1 MASHNFGFLAAYDG
15 ALFDEAVTGER
26 CFVDLESFDLAVV
39 AFRRFVERLTEGAL
53 TQMGRP
59 PRLPNETL
67 KEQMERLEV
76 ARNLSPTVAA
86 RLAEARRL
94 GNKGSHVGRGNCTSW
109 DAVQMMRIA
118 RQLAVWWVAEVAPD
132 ADVKVP
138 GFRVPQTGRTALD
151 ARNDALAAAVTA
163 NEAEPGA
170 AEAAVARARRARLV
184 VHGGLTAAYDAL
196 GAAEREG
203 LARAVN
209 ALRADAMD
217 TAWPHRRIA
226 GVADDKLRAVAVD
239 AGLSLVTAVPTGG
252 DVVFALW
259 ACAPGEVQEWA
270 ARKRVEVHPAIGT
283 VQLYDVASAEAAVR
297 DDGGAG
303 AAETGDE
310 DRGASSLFAGFDD
323 AALVRLGVPEPLLPA
338 VRAVEDEAAFRRLAP
353 LLPGETG
360 DALELLLVAEDVEA
374 VVREL
379 GLGGGDVDIRD
390 FEVAVEHPA
399 SQRTFRLL
407 TPDEDLEAAL
417 SGSIA
422 AWRLFLHP
430 DQRAL
435 VRTDASGP
443 VRVLG
448 GAGTGKTVALLHRAA
463 HLLREVVLD
472 GEVLV
477 TTYTRNL
484 ATDLERSLGQ
494 LVDGAAMERAQVMNL
509 HRLAR
514 KIGQMGRYGGTELL
528 NADGAARLWDGALVF
543 EALGLPRAF
552 YEAEWREVV
561 QAYGVT
567 DEAGYLRVSRR
578 GRGVALGRQQ
588 RRAVWRVFEAF
599 VRLKDERKLVEW
611 PDLVRHA
618 RERIEAG
625 EWTSPFVAVLAD
637 EVQDFTPEELRLL
650 RALAPAGRNDLF
662 LVGDAHQRIYGTR
675 TSFRACGIAVTGRS
689 RRLRVN
695 YRTTEEIRDFGVRVL
710 EGLEF
715 DDLDGGV
722 DTLAGYRS
730 LRSGLAPRVVRTADR
745 AAEAEAIAGVLGE
758 WLGRYPAEALCVAA
772 RTGALVRRYRDLIE
786 ERGIGTVTITQ
797 EEPAGPGVRVAT
809 MHRLKGLEFSCVLL
823 VAMQRGSA
831 THADDSD
838 ANGDIAAQE
847 ARDVSERALLYVAAT
862 RARDELVLTAVG
874 DPSPLLSP
882 G

>member
-1 MASHNFGFLAAYDG
+1 MTGASHNFGFLEPFDPGLYKE
-15 ALFDEAVTGER
+15 ALDGER
-26 CFVDLESFDLAVV
+26 SFAQLRSYDLAVV
-39 AFRRFVERLTEGAL
+39 AYRRFVERLTEAAIVRVGK
-53 TQMGRP
+53 
-59 PRLPNETL
+59 PRQLFKETL
-67 KEQMERLEV
+67 QERMARLEGTGSVSPMV
-76 ARNLSPTVAA
+76 AGW
-86 RLAEARRL
+86 LAEARQL
-94 GNKGSHVGRGNCTSW
+94 GNKGSHVGFKSCTDR
-109 DAVQMMRIA
+109 DAVEMMRLA
-118 RQLAVWWVAEVAPD
+118 RKLAVWWVGEIAPD
-132 ADVKVP
+132 ADFKVP
-138 GFRVPQTGRTALD
+138 GFRVPQTGNAGLD
-151 ARNDALAAAVTA
+151 ARNDALVK
-163 NEAEPGA
+163 EAEASVPPA
-170 AEAAVARARRARLV
+170 PPRARLV
-184 VHGGLTAAYDAL
+184 VHGGLTAAYEEL
-196 GAAEREG
+196 GAAQRQG
-203 LARAVN
+203 LARAVA
-209 ALRADAMD
+209 ALRADALD
-217 TAWPHRRIA
+217 PAWPHASIA
-226 GVADDKLRAVAVD
+226 GVDDDKLRAVVID
-239 AGLSLVTAVPTGG
+239 DGVSLVTAVPAGG

-259 ACAPGEVQEWA
+259 ACAPTEVYGWA
-270 ARKRVEVHPAIGT
+270 RHKRVEVHPAIGT
-283 VQLYDVASAEAAVR
+283 VQLYDVAVAEAAVTDR
-297 DDGGAG
+297 GD
-303 AAETGDE
+303 AAEDE
-310 DRGASSLFAGFDD
+310 GPAALFAAFDD
-323 AALVRLGVPEPLLPA
+323 DDLVRVGVPRPLLPA
-338 VRAVEDEAAFRRLAP
+338 VRALTDEEALTRLTRH
-353 LLPGETG
+353 LPGETG
-360 DALELLLVAEDVEA
+360 DALELLLVAESVDDVVA
-374 VVREL
+374 ALAL
-379 GLGGGDVDIRD
+379 GEGEVDVRD
-390 FEVAVEHPA
+390 FDVAVEHPA
-399 SQRTFRLL
+399 SQRTFRLVA
-407 TPDEDLEAAL
+407 PDEDLEAAL

-435 VRTDASGP
+435 VELDASGP

-494 LVDGAAMERAQVMNL
+494 LVDGATMQRAQVMNL

-528 NADGAARLWDGALVF
+528 QADGAGRLWDGALVF

-599 VRLKDERKLVEW
+599 TRLKGERKLVEW

-625 EWTSPFVAVLAD
+625 EWASPFVAVLAD

-650 RALAPAGRNDLF
+650 RALVPAGRNDLF

-745 AAEAEAIAGVLGE
+745 AAEAEVIAGVLGE

-772 RTGALVRRYRDLIE
+772 RTGALVRRYRDLLE
-786 ERGIGTVTITQ
+786 ERGIATVTITQ

-823 VAMQRGSA
+823 VAMQDGPA
-831 THADDSD
+831 AHED
-838 ANGDIAAQE
+838 NGDTNGDSAAQQ